1 MKTKKKRIVIVSGG
15 SIDDD
20 FAKDF
25 LLGKSFDAVIAADKG
40 MEFCYRNQIPV
51 DLVVGDFDSA
61 DLKVVAFYEKQNVP
75 MRRLIPEKDDSDT
88 QSALSAAADMGA
100 QEVVFL
106 GCTGTRMD
114 HIWANIQLLACCN
127 RQGIYAVLYDAHNRI
142 SVETESFT
150 VRKNE
155 QFGDYISFFSLG
167 DCVPD
172 LTLRGFKY
180 PLTNHFLKNTD
191 SGLTVSNEIVEDEA
205 RVSFRGGMLLMIQS
219 KN

>member
-1 MKTKKKRIVIVSGG
+1 MKIKKKRIVIISGG

-25 LLGKSFDAVIAADKG
+25 LSGESFDAVIAADKG
-40 MEFCYRNQIPV
+40 LEFCDRNQIPV
-51 DLVVGDFDSA
+51 DLIVGDFDSA
-61 DLKVVAFYEKQNVP
+61 DLQMIDFYEKKNIP
-75 MRRLIPEKDDSDT
+75 IRRLVPEKDDSDT
-88 QSALSAAADMGA
+88 QSALFIAADMGA
-100 QEVVFL
+100 EEVVFL

-114 HIWANIQLLACCN
+114 HIWANIQLLACC
-127 RQGIYAVLYDAHNRI
+127 RRGGIHAVILDAHNRI
-142 SVETESFT
+142 SVETENFII
-150 VRKNE
+150 RKTQ
-155 QFGDYISFFSLG
+155 QFGDYVSFFSLG

-205 RVSFRGGMLLMIQS
+205 RVSFHGGMLLMIQS

>member
-1 MKTKKKRIVIVSGG
+1 MKTKKKKIVIVSGG

-25 LLGKSFDAVIAADKG
+25 LSGESFDAVIAADKG
-40 MEFCYRNQIPV
+40 MEFCHRNQIPV
-51 DLVVGDFDSA
+51 DFIVGDFDSA
-61 DLKVVAFYEKQNVP
+61 DPQVVAFYEKQNVP
-75 MRRLIPEKDDSDT
+75 MCRLIPEKDDSDT
-88 QSALSAAADMGA
+88 QSALSAAEDMGA

-127 RQGIYAVLYDAHNRI
+127 RQGIHAVLYDAHNRI

-205 RVSFRGGMLLMIQS
+205 RVSFRGGMLLVIQS

>member
-1 MKTKKKRIVIVSGG
+1 MKTKKIVIISGG
-15 SIDDD
+15 SIDDE

-25 LLGKSFDAVIAADKG
+25 LSGESFDAVIAADKG
-40 MEFCYRNQIPV
+40 MEFCYRNQISV
-51 DLVVGDFDSA
+51 DLIVGDFDSA
-61 DLKVVAFYEKQNVP
+61 DLQVVAFYEKQNVP
-75 MRRLIPEKDDSDT
+75 MRRLVPEKDDSDT

-100 QEVVFL
+100 QEVIFL

-114 HIWANIQLLACCN
+114 HVWANVQLLACCQ
-127 RQGIYAVLYDAHNRI
+127 RQGIHAVLYDTHNRI

-150 VRKNE
+150 VRKNK

-167 DCVPD
+167 DCVPE
-172 LTLRGFKY
+172 LTLQGFKY
-180 PLTNHFLKNTD
+180 PLTNYFLKNTD